1 MNGIWEKYEVRS
13 LKYERSYFVPR
24 TSYVVAALLC
34 LAAASWLSAQPAPS
48 PSPIRGFSATS
59 SAAEIARER
68 ELKAMP
74 SAKAAE
80 ADFDVMTAE
89 PHHTGSPYEI
99 KLADYVGDQFKQI
112 GIESTKYEYSVLLPW
127 PKQRRID
134 IVAPDQVRLDVEEEK
149 IRGDQWAD
157 KPGILPAYNAY
168 SPSGDVTGEIVYVNF
183 GIPADYETLDT
194 LGISVKGKIVLARYG
209 GSWRGIKPKVAAEH
223 GAIACIIYSDPHED
237 GYFQGDV
244 YPDGPFRGWGMIQRG
259 SVMDMPRYP
268 GDPSTPGRPSKAGV
282 ERIPMDKI
290 ETFAPIP
297 VQPMSYRDGVELL
310 KRLKGPVAP
319 EAWRGALP
327 VTYRIGPGPAR
338 VHMNLQM
345 DYAQRR
351 LINVVGKVTG
361 AVAPDEWIIVGSHRD
376 AWTFGA
382 SDSVSG
388 HVSMMAVARAMSEMM
403 KKGWKPRRSV
413 LFISW
418 DGEEQGLL
426 GSTEWVE
433 DLTTEL
439 RAKTAVYVN
448 RDAGAGGLNFSGSAV
463 HSLTPFVYELAQS
476 IQPEGATRTLYDGWL
491 ERAREQSP
499 ARDGQPMLKVPAV
512 GALGSGSDYTAFL
525 DHVGIASLDFGLNGR
540 GGDGSYHSTY
550 DNPTWFKKYIDPQF
564 KFSVLAAQVTGVAL
578 LRLADADVLP
588 FDYETYGRQILEYI
602 GEIEHQAAKASA
614 DGAKTVDFAGLRSA
628 AEAFA
633 KAGAAVRE
641 RGEALLS
648 GTNSEGVRPPSD
660 SRRGSDRSDPF
671 AEINHRLIMAER
683 DLIEP
688 AGLPDRPWY
697 RHVIYAPGLYTG
709 YGVKTI
715 PGVREAVDAGNYA
728 RAAEQAALV
737 IRALNRAAKTLQGT

>member
-1 MNGIWEKYEVRS
+1 MTVIRRFSSGAVALCLS
-13 LKYERSYFVPR
+13 
-24 TSYVVAALLC
+24 TVAAV
-34 LAAASWLSAQPAPS
+34 WLSAQAGAQTR
-48 PSPIRGFSATS
+48 IRGFSAAS
-59 SAAEIARER
+59 SAAQEQRER
-68 ELKAMP
+68 EMKAAP
-74 SAKAAE
+74 SAKLAE

-99 KLADYVGDQFKQI
+99 KLADYVSDQFKQF

-127 PKQRRID
+127 PGRRRIEV
-134 IVAPDQVRLDVEEEK
+134 VAPDSYKLEVEEEK

-168 SPSGDVTGEIVYVNF
+168 SPSGDITGEIVYVNY
-183 GIPADYETLDT
+183 GIPADYETLAT
-194 LGISVKGKIVLARYG
+194 LGIDVKGKIVLARYG

-237 GYFQGDV
+237 GYFQGEV

-268 GDPSTPGRPSKAGV
+268 GDPSTPDRPSKPGI
-282 ERIPMDKI
+282 ERIPIDKI

-327 VTYRIGPGPAR
+327 ITYRIGPGPAR
-338 VHMNLQM
+338 IHMNIQM
-345 DYAQRR
+345 DYGQRR
-351 LINVVGKVTG
+351 LINVVGKITG
-361 AVAPDEWIIVGSHRD
+361 AVAPDEWIVVGSHRD
-376 AWTFGA
+376 AWVYGA

-403 KKGWKPRRSV
+403 KTGWKPRRSV
-413 LFISW
+413 LFVSW
-418 DGEEQGLL
+418 DGEEPGLL
-426 GSTEWVE
+426 GSTEFVE
-433 DLTTEL
+433 DLTAEL
-439 RAKTAVYVN
+439 KAKVAVYVN
-448 RDAGAGGLNFSGSAV
+448 RDAGAGGLNFSSSAV
-463 HSLTPFVYELAQS
+463 HSLTPFVHELAQS
-476 IQPEGATRTLYDGWL
+476 IQPAGATRTLYDGWL
-491 ERAREQSP
+491 ERSREQAASVKTP
-499 ARDGQPMLKVPAV
+499 TV

-525 DHVGIASLDFGLNGR
+525 DHVGIASVDMGLNGR

-564 KFSVLAAQVTGVAL
+564 TFSVLAAQTTGVAL
-578 LRLADADVLP
+578 LRLADAEVLP
-588 FDYETYGRQILEYI
+588 FDYESYGTQILEYI
-602 GEIEHQAAKASA
+602 AEIEQQAVKASA
-614 DGAKTVDFAGLRSA
+614 DGARQIDFAGLRSA

-633 KAGAAVRE
+633 KAGADVRG
-641 RGEALLS
+641 RGEAMLS
-648 GTNSEGVRPPSD
+648 ASAPPAD
-660 SRRGSDRSDPF
+660 LAVF
-671 AEINHRLIMAER
+671 NKRLMMAER

-715 PGVREAVDAGNYA
+715 PGVREAVDAGNYP
-728 RAAEQAALV
+728 RAAAQAEIV
-737 IRALNRAAKTLQGT
+737 IRALQRASKTLQGS

>member
-1 MNGIWEKYEVRS
+1 MNVKTDTGKYEVRS
-13 LKYERSYFVPR
+13 QKYECSYFVPR
-24 TSYVVAALLC
+24 TSYFVSRTSYFGAVMVVVAAV
-34 LAAASWLSAQPAPS
+34 WLSAQPGPTAGR
-48 PSPIRGFSATS
+48 IRGFSAAG
-59 SAAEIARER
+59 SAAEAARER
-68 ELKAMP
+68 ELKALP
-74 SAKAAE
+74 DAKTAE

-99 KLADYVGDQFKQI
+99 KLADYVSDQFKKI

-134 IVAPDQVRLDVEEEK
+134 IVAPDQVRLEVEEEK

-183 GIPADYETLDT
+183 GIPADYETLDK
-194 LGISVKGKIVLARYG
+194 LGISVKGKIVVARYG

-268 GDPSTPGRPSKAGV
+268 GDPSTPDRPSKPGV
-282 ERIPMDKI
+282 ERLPMDKI

-327 VTYRIGPGPAR
+327 ITYRIGPGPAK

-345 DYAQRR
+345 DYGQRR
-351 LINVVGKVTG
+351 LINVAGKITG
-361 AVAPDEWIIVGSHRD
+361 SVAPDEWIIVGSHRD

-403 KKGWKPRRSV
+403 KKGWKPRRSI
-413 LFISW
+413 LFVSW

-426 GSTEWVE
+426 GSTEFVE
-433 DLTTEL
+433 DITAEL
-439 RAKTAVYVN
+439 KAKTAVYVN
-448 RDAGAGGLNFSGSAV
+448 RDAGAGGVNFSGSAV
-463 HSLTPFVYELAQS
+463 HSLTPFLHELAQS
-476 IQPEGATRTLYDGWL
+476 VQAVGETKNLYDGWL
-491 ERAREQSP
+491 ERSREQSKAP
-499 ARDGQPMLKVPAV
+499 DGQMWKAPPV

-525 DHVGIASLDFGLNGR
+525 DHVGIASMDIGLNGR

-564 KFSVLAAQVTGVAL
+564 KYSVLAAQVTGVAL
-578 LRLADADVLP
+578 LRLADAEVLP
-588 FDYETYGRQILEYI
+588 FDYETYGTQILEYV
-602 GEIEHQAAKASA
+602 GEIEQQAATASL
-614 DGAKTVDFAGLRSA
+614 DGAKKVDFAGLRA
-628 AEAFA
+628 AAAGFA
-633 KAGAAVRE
+633 KAGADLRARSE
-641 RGEALLS
+641 SMLAS
-648 GTNSEGVRPPSD
+648 GAASAD
-660 SRRGSDRSDPF
+660 L
-671 AEINHRLIMAER
+671 AEINRRLIMAER

-697 RHVIYAPGLYTG
+697 RHVVYAPGLYTG

-715 PGVREAVDAGNYA
+715 PGVREAVDAGNYT
-728 RAAEQAALV
+728 RAAEQASIV
-737 IRALNRAAKTLQGT
+737 IRALQRATRTLWP

>member
-1 MNGIWEKYEVRS
+1 MEK
-13 LKYERSYFVPR
+13 VPS
-24 TSYVVAALLC
+24 TSYLLGALAC
-34 LAAASWLSAQPAPS
+34 LGAASWLSAQAPR
-48 PSPIRGFSATS
+48 PGPGQTNAEEPVRIRGFSAS
-59 SAAEIARER
+59 ASAAEAARER
-68 ELKAMP
+68 ELKALP

-80 ADFDVMTAE
+80 ADFDIMTAE

-99 KLADYVGDQFKQI
+99 KLADYVSDQFKQI
-112 GIESTKYEYSVLLPW
+112 GIESAKYEYSVLLPW

-134 IVAPDQVRLDVEEEK
+134 IVAPDQVRLEVEEEK

-183 GIPADYETLDT
+183 GIPADYETLDK
-194 LGISVKGKIVLARYG
+194 LGISVKGRIVLARYG

-237 GYFQGDV
+237 GYFQGEV

-268 GDPSTPGRPSKAGV
+268 GDPSTPDRPSKPGV

-310 KRLKGPVAP
+310 KRLKGPIAP
-319 EAWRGALP
+319 EGWRGALP
-327 VTYRIGPGPAR
+327 ITYRIGPGPAK

-345 DYAQRR
+345 DYGQRR
-351 LINVVGKVTG
+351 LINVVGKITG
-361 AVAPDEWIIVGSHRD
+361 SVAPDEWVIVGSHRD

-388 HVSMMAVARAMSEMM
+388 HVSMMAVARAMSTMM
-403 KKGWKPRRSV
+403 KNGWKPRRSV

-426 GSTEWVE
+426 GSTEFVE

-439 RAKTAVYVN
+439 RAKAAVYVN

-463 HSLTPFVYELAQS
+463 HSLTPFLHELAKA
-476 IQPEGATRTLYDGWL
+476 IQPQGATKTLYDGWL
-491 ERAREQSP
+491 ERSREQAPAREGEP
-499 ARDGQPMLKVPAV
+499 VLKAPPV

-525 DHVGIASLDFGLNGR
+525 DHVGIASMDMGLNGR

-550 DNPTWFKKYIDPQF
+550 DNPTWFKKYVDPQF
-564 KFSVLAAQVTGVAL
+564 TFSVLAAQATGVAL
-578 LRLADADVLP
+578 LRLADAEVLP
-588 FDYETYGRQILEYI
+588 FDYEIYGQQILEYI
-602 GEIEHQAAKASA
+602 GEIEQQATKASA
-614 DGAKTVDFAGLRSA
+614 DGARKVDFAGLRSA
-628 AEAFA
+628 ALAFA
-633 KAGAAVRE
+633 KAGADVRA
-641 RGEALLS
+641 RGEALLV
-648 GTNSEGVRPPSD
+648 GA
-660 SRRGSDRSDPF
+660 GSAPASTAL
-671 AEINHRLIMAER
+671 AEINRRLIMAER
-683 DLIEP
+683 DLVEP

-697 RHVIYAPGLYTG
+697 RHVVYAPGLYTG

-715 PGVREAVDAGNYA
+715 PGVREAVDAGNYQ
-728 RAAEQAALV
+728 RASEQAGVV
-737 IRALNRAAKTLQGT
+737 IRALQRATKTLQ

>member
-1 MNGIWEKYEVRS
+1 MTVIRRFSSGAVALCLS
-13 LKYERSYFVPR
+13 
-24 TSYVVAALLC
+24 TVAAV
-34 LAAASWLSAQPAPS
+34 WLSAQAGAQTR
-48 PSPIRGFSATS
+48 IRGFSAAS
-59 SAAEIARER
+59 SAAQEQRER
-68 ELKAMP
+68 EMKAAP
-74 SAKAAE
+74 SAKLAE

-99 KLADYVGDQFKQI
+99 KLADYVSDQFKQF

-127 PKQRRID
+127 PGRRRIEV
-134 IVAPDQVRLDVEEEK
+134 VAPDSYKLEVEEEK

-157 KPGILPAYNAY
+157 TPGILPAYNAY
-168 SPSGDVTGEIVYVNF
+168 SPSGDITGEIVYVNY
-183 GIPADYETLDT
+183 GIPADYETLAT
-194 LGISVKGKIVLARYG
+194 LGIDVKGKIVLARYG

-237 GYFQGDV
+237 GYFQGEV

-268 GDPSTPGRPSKAGV
+268 GDPSTPGRPSKPGV
-282 ERIPMDKI
+282 ERVPMDKI

-327 VTYRIGPGPAR
+327 ITYHIGPGPAK

-345 DYAQRR
+345 EYAQRR
-351 LINVVGKVTG
+351 LINVVGRIPG

-388 HVSMMAVARAMSEMM
+388 HVSMMSVARAMGEMV
-403 KKGWKPRRSV
+403 KKGWKPRRTL
-413 LFISW
+413 LFVSW

-433 DLTTEL
+433 DLATEL
-439 RAKTAVYVN
+439 KAKAAIYVN
-448 RDAGAGGLNFSGSAV
+448 RDAGAGGLNFSSSAV
-463 HSLTPFVYELAQS
+463 HSLKPWVHELAQS
-476 IQPEGATRTLYDGWL
+476 IQPEGNSKTLYDLWL
-491 ERAREQSP
+491 ERAREDK
-499 ARDGQPMLKVPAV
+499 REGQPPIEAPAV

-525 DHVGIASLDFGLNGR
+525 DHIGVASVDMGLNGR

-578 LRLADADVLP
+578 LRLVDAEVLP
-588 FDYETYGRQILEYI
+588 FDYESYGRQILDYI
-602 GEIEHQAAKASA
+602 TEIEKQAAASA
-614 DGAKTVDFAGLRSA
+614 DNAKKVDFAGMKAA

-633 KAGAAVRE
+633 KAGADIRA
-641 RGEALLS
+641 RGETLLS
-648 GTNSEGVRPPSD
+648 GSSSPAPQAL
-660 SRRGSDRSDPF
+660 
-671 AEINHRLIMAER
+671 AEINRRLIMVER
-683 DLIEP
+683 DLIESS
-688 AGLPDRPWY
+688 GLPDRPWY

-715 PGVREAVDAGNYA
+715 PGVREAVDAGNYS
-728 RAAEQAALV
+728 RASEQAAHV
-737 IRALNRAAKTLQGT
+737 IGALQRATKTLTGN

>member
-1 MNGIWEKYEVRS
+1 MRRLRRLLFALGAAT
-13 LKYERSYFVPR
+13 LG
-24 TSYVVAALLC
+24 VA
-34 LAAASWLSAQPAPS
+34 WLSAQAAAPASRQRRPGS
-48 PSPIRGFSATS
+48 EQALRPDPGQARIRGFSAAA

-68 ELKAMP
+68 EMKAAP
-74 SAKAAE
+74 SAKLNE

-89 PHHTGSPYEI
+89 PHHTGSPYQI
-99 KLADYVGDQFKQI
+99 KLADYVADAFKGL
-112 GIESTKYEYSVLLPW
+112 GIDSTKYEYSVLLPW
-127 PKQRRID
+127 PGRRRID
-134 IVAPDQVRLDVEEEK
+134 VVAPDMFKLQIEEEK

-183 GIPADYETLDT
+183 GIPADYETLAK
-194 LGISVKGKIVLARYG
+194 LGIDVKGKIVLARYG

-268 GDPSTPGRPSKAGV
+268 GDPSTPGRPSKPGI
-282 ERIPMDKI
+282 ERLAMDKI

-297 VQPMSYRDGVELL
+297 VQPMSYRDGIELL

-319 EAWRGALP
+319 EAWRGSLP
-327 VTYRIGPGPAR
+327 ITYRIGPGPAK
-338 VHMNLQM
+338 VHMSLQM
-345 DYAQRR
+345 DYGQRR
-351 LINVVGKVTG
+351 LINVVGRITG
-361 AVAPDEWIIVGSHRD
+361 SVAPDEWIIMGSHRD
-376 AWTFGA
+376 AWVYGA

-388 HVSMMAVARAMSEMM
+388 HVSMMAVARAMSRMVSS
-403 KKGWKPRRSV
+403 GWRPRRSV

-433 DLTTEL
+433 DLAIEL
-439 RAKTAVYVN
+439 HAKAAVYVN
-448 RDAGAGGLNFSGSAV
+448 RDAGAGGVNFSGSAV
-463 HSLTPFVYELAQS
+463 HSLTPFLHELAQS
-476 IQPEGATRTLYDGWL
+476 ILPEGAAKTLYESWL
-491 ERAREQSP
+491 ERLREQSP
-499 ARDGQPMLKVPAV
+499 ARDGQPIVTAPPV

-525 DHVGIASLDFGLNGR
+525 DHIGVASLDMGLNGR

-564 KFSVLAAQVTGVAL
+564 KYSVLASQVTGVAL
-578 LRLADADVLP
+578 LRLADAEVLP
-588 FDYETYGRQILEYI
+588 FDYEAYGGQILDYVR
-602 GEIEHQAAKASA
+602 EIEQQAQKAPA
-614 DGAKTVDFAGLRSA
+614 AGAKTVDFEGLSA
-628 AEAFA
+628 AAQAFA
-633 KAGAAVRE
+633 NAGAELRM
-641 RGEALLS
+641 RGEAMLDS
-648 GTNSEGVRPPSD
+648 GQPSPAALAD
-660 SRRGSDRSDPF
+660 INRR
-671 AEINHRLIMAER
+671 LMMAER

-715 PGVREAVDAGNYA
+715 PGVREAVDAGNYT
-728 RAAEQAALV
+728 RAGEQAQIV
-737 IRALNRAAKTLQGT
+737 IRALQRATRTLWP

>member
-1 MNGIWEKYEVRS
+1 MMWFRKAA
-13 LKYERSYFVPR
+13 VPLFAVGSA
-24 TSYVVAALLC
+24 TLSMV
-34 LAAASWLSAQPAPS
+34 WLSAQSTTLTSAPL
-48 PSPIRGFSATS
+48 RGFSIAS
-59 SAAEIARER
+59 SAAELDRER
-68 ELKAMP
+68 ELKASP
-74 SAKAAE
+74 SPKLAE

-89 PHHTGSPYEI
+89 PHHAGSPYEI
-99 KLADYVGDQFKQI
+99 KLADYVSGQFKAF
-112 GIESTKYEYSVLLPW
+112 GIEPEKYEYSVLLPW
-127 PKQRRID
+127 PGQRRID
-134 IVAPDQVRLDVEEEK
+134 IVAPDQVKLEVEEEK

-183 GIPADYETLDT
+183 GIPADYETLQK
-194 LGISVKGKIVLARYG
+194 LGIDVKGKIVLARYG

-237 GYFQGDV
+237 GYTQGDV

-268 GDPSTPGRPSKAGV
+268 GDPSTPDRPSKPGV

-297 VQPMSYRDGVELL
+297 VQPMSYRDGIEML

-319 EAWRGALP
+319 EAWRGSLP
-327 VTYRIGPGPAR
+327 ITYHIGPGPAK
-338 VHMNLQM
+338 VHMRLQM

-351 LINVVGKVTG
+351 LINVVGRITG
-361 AVAPDEWIIVGSHRD
+361 AVAPDEWVIVGSHRD

-388 HVSMMAVARAMSEMM
+388 HVSMMAVARAMGEMM
-403 KKGWKPRRSV
+403 KKGWRPRRSV
-413 LFISW
+413 LFVSW

-433 DLTTEL
+433 DLAADL
-439 RAKTAVYVN
+439 RAKAAIYVN
-448 RDAGAGGLNFSGSAV
+448 RDAGAGGVNFGGSAV
-463 HSLTPFVYELAQS
+463 HSLTPFIHELAQS
-476 IQPEGATRTLYDGWL
+476 IQPEGGTKTLYDGWL
-491 ERAREQSP
+491 ERMREQSP
-499 ARDGQPMLKVPAV
+499 ARDGQPTLKTPPV

-525 DHVGIASLDFGLNGR
+525 DHIGVASMDMGLNGR
-540 GGDGSYHSTY
+540 GGDGTYHSTY

-564 KFSVLAAQVTGVAL
+564 KFSVLAAQLTGVAL

-588 FDYETYGRQILEYI
+588 FDYEAYGQQILEYVN
-602 GEIEHQAAKASA
+602 EIEQQAAKASA
-614 DGAKTVDFAGLRSA
+614 DGTKKIDFAGLKGA
-628 AEAFA
+628 AAAFA
-633 KAGAAVRE
+633 KAGADVRS
-641 RGEALLS
+641 RSEALLS
-648 GTNSEGVRPPSD
+648 FPPD
-660 SRRGSDRSDPF
+660 GDAVARLNRR
-671 AEINHRLIMAER
+671 LMMAER

-715 PGVREAVDAGNYA
+715 PGVREAVDGANFT
-728 RAAEQAALV
+728 RAAEQAQIV
-737 IRALNRAAKTLQGT
+737 IRALQRATRTLTGEGS

>member
-1 MNGIWEKYEVRS
+1 MTVIRRFSSGAVALCLS
-13 LKYERSYFVPR
+13 
-24 TSYVVAALLC
+24 TVAAV
-34 LAAASWLSAQPAPS
+34 WLSAQAGAQTR
-48 PSPIRGFSATS
+48 IRGFSAAS
-59 SAAEIARER
+59 SAAQEQRER
-68 ELKAMP
+68 EMKAAP
-74 SAKAAE
+74 SAKLAE

-99 KLADYVGDQFKQI
+99 KLADYVSDQFKQF

-127 PKQRRID
+127 PGRRRIEV
-134 IVAPDQVRLDVEEEK
+134 VAPDSYKLEVEEEK

-168 SPSGDVTGEIVYVNF
+168 SPSGDITGEIVYVNY
-183 GIPADYETLDT
+183 GIPADYETLAT
-194 LGISVKGKIVLARYG
+194 LGIDVKGKIVLARYG

-237 GYFQGDV
+237 GYFQGEV

-268 GDPSTPGRPSKAGV
+268 GDPSTPGRPSKPGV
-282 ERIPMDKI
+282 ERVPMDKI

-327 VTYRIGPGPAR
+327 ITYHIGPGPAK

-345 DYAQRR
+345 EYAQRR
-351 LINVVGKVTG
+351 LINVVGRIPG

-388 HVSMMAVARAMSEMM
+388 HVSMMSVARAMGEMV
-403 KKGWKPRRSV
+403 KKGWKPRRTL
-413 LFISW
+413 LFVSW

-433 DLTTEL
+433 DLATEL
-439 RAKTAVYVN
+439 KAKAAIYVN
-448 RDAGAGGLNFSGSAV
+448 RDAGAGGLNFSSSAV
-463 HSLTPFVYELAQS
+463 HSLKPWVHELAQS
-476 IQPEGATRTLYDGWL
+476 IQPEGNSKTLYDLWL
-491 ERAREQSP
+491 ERAREDK
-499 ARDGQPMLKVPAV
+499 REGQPPIEAPAV

-525 DHVGIASLDFGLNGR
+525 DHIGVASVDMGLNGR

-578 LRLADADVLP
+578 LRLVDAEVLP
-588 FDYETYGRQILEYI
+588 FDYESYGRQILDYI
-602 GEIEHQAAKASA
+602 TEIEKQAAASA
-614 DGAKTVDFAGLRSA
+614 DNAKKVDFAGMKAA

-633 KAGAAVRE
+633 KAGADIRA
-641 RGEALLS
+641 RGETLLS
-648 GTNSEGVRPPSD
+648 GSSSPAPQAL
-660 SRRGSDRSDPF
+660 
-671 AEINHRLIMAER
+671 AEINRRLIMAER
-683 DLIEP
+683 DLIESS
-688 AGLPDRPWY
+688 GLPDRPWY
-697 RHVIYAPGLYTG
+697 RHVIYAPGSYTG

-715 PGVREAVDAGNYA
+715 PGVREAVDAGNYS
-728 RAAEQAALV
+728 RASEQAAHV
-737 IRALNRAAKTLQGT
+737 IGALQRATKTLTGN

>member
-1 MNGIWEKYEVRS
+1 MSVTRRVSVGVM
-13 LKYERSYFVPR
+13 
-24 TSYVVAALLC
+24 ALC
-34 LAAASWLSAQPAPS
+34 AAATGAVWLSAQGAAPAFR
-48 PSPIRGFSATS
+48 IRGFSAAS
-59 SAAEIARER
+59 SEAETARER
-68 ELKAMP
+68 EMKTAP
-74 SAKAAE
+74 SAKLAE

-99 KLADYVGDQFKQI
+99 KLADYVSDEFKKF
-112 GIESTKYEYSVLLPW
+112 GLEATKYEYGVLLPW
-127 PKQRRID
+127 PGRRRID
-134 IVAPDQVRLDVEEEK
+134 VVAPDTLKLEVEEEK

-183 GIPADYETLDT
+183 GIPADYETLEK
-194 LGISVKGKIVLARYG
+194 LGIDVKGKIVLARYG

-237 GYFQGDV
+237 GYFQGEV
-244 YPDGPFRGWGMIQRG
+244 YPEGPFRGAGMIQRG

-268 GDPSTPGRPSKAGV
+268 GDPSTPGRPSKPGV
-282 ERIPMDKI
+282 DRLAMDKI

-297 VQPMSYRDGVELL
+297 VQPMSYRDGQELL

-327 VTYRIGPGPAR
+327 LTYHIGPGPAR
-338 VHMNLQM
+338 VHMSLQM
-345 DYAQRR
+345 EYAQRR
-351 LINVVGKVTG
+351 LINVVARIPG

-388 HVSMMAVARAMSEMM
+388 HVSMMSVARAMGDMM
-403 KKGWKPRRSV
+403 KKGWRPRRSLV
-413 LFISW
+413 FVSW

-433 DLTTEL
+433 DLETEL
-439 RAKTAVYVN
+439 KAKAAIYVN
-448 RDAGAGGLNFSGSAV
+448 RDAGAGGLFFSGSAV
-463 HSLTPFVYELAQS
+463 HSLTPFLHELAQS
-476 IQPEGATRTLYDGWL
+476 VQPEGASKSLYDGWL
-491 ERAREQSP
+491 DRAREQAP
-499 ARDGQPMLKVPAV
+499 VRDGQPALKTPPV

-525 DHVGIASLDFGLNGR
+525 DHIGVASLDMGLNGP

-578 LRLADADVLP
+578 LRLADAEMLP

-602 GEIEHQAAKASA
+602 GEIEKQATTASA
-614 DGAKTVDFAGLRSA
+614 ENAKRIDFAALRAA

-633 KAGAAVRE
+633 KAGADLRA
-641 RGEALLS
+641 RGDSLL
-648 GTNSEGVRPPSD
+648 GAAGAASD
-660 SRRGSDRSDPF
+660 AQAF
-671 AEINHRLIMAER
+671 ADVNRRLIMAER

-715 PGVREAVDAGNYA
+715 PGVREAVDSGNTA
-728 RAAEQAALV
+728 RAAEQATV
-737 IRALNRAAKTLQGT
+737 VVRALQRATRTLWP

>member
-1 MNGIWEKYEVRS
+1 MIKAVCA
-13 LKYERSYFVPR
+13 
-24 TSYVVAALLC
+24 VAVT
-34 LAAASWLSAQPAPS
+34 AAAFGAVLSSAQSATPPTALARL
-48 PSPIRGFSATS
+48 RGFSEAA
-59 SAAEIARER
+59 SAAALARER
-68 ELKAMP
+68 DFQAMP
-74 SAKAAE
+74 DPKVAE

-99 KLADYVGDQFKQI
+99 KLADYVADRFKAF
-112 GIESTKYEYSVLLPW
+112 GLEVSRDEYSVLLPW
-127 PKQRRID
+127 PGER
-134 IVAPDQVRLDVEEEK
+134 RLDLVGPEPLKLQVEEEK

-168 SPSGDVTGEIVYVNF
+168 SPSGDVTGDIVYVNF
-183 GIPADYETLDT
+183 GVPGDYETLGK
-194 LGISVKGKIVLARYG
+194 LGIDVKGKIVLARYG
-209 GSWRGIKPKVAAEH
+209 GSWRGIKLKVAAEH
-223 GAIACIIYSDPHED
+223 GAIACLIYSDPHED

-268 GDPSTPGRPSKAGV
+268 GDPSTPDRPSKPGV

-327 VTYRIGPGPAR
+327 ITYHIGPGPAT
-338 VHMNLQM
+338 VHVKLQM

-351 LINVVGKVTG
+351 LINVVARIPG

-388 HVSMMAVARAMSEMM
+388 HVSMMAVARAMGGMV
-403 KKGWKPRRSV
+403 KKGWRPRRTIV
-413 LFISW
+413 FVSW

-433 DLTTEL
+433 DVTAEL
-439 RAKTAVYVN
+439 KARAAIYVN
-448 RDAGAGGLNFSGSAV
+448 RDAGAAGLNFSGSAV
-463 HSLTPFVYELAQS
+463 HSLAPFVRELAQS
-476 IQPEGATRTLYDGWL
+476 IQPAGETKTLYDGWL
-491 ERAREQSP
+491 ERAREQAP
-499 ARDGQPMLKVPAV
+499 KGDGQPLLEAPPV

-525 DHVGIASLDFGLNGR
+525 DHIGVAALDMGLNGT

-564 KFSVLAAQVTGVAL
+564 KYSVLATELTGVGL
-578 LRLADADVLP
+578 LRLVDAEILP
-588 FDYETYGRQILEYI
+588 FDYEAYGSQVVEYVND
-602 GEIEHQAAKASA
+602 IEQQAAKASA
-614 DGAKTVDFAGLRSA
+614 DGAKRIDFAGMKEA

-633 KAGAAVRE
+633 RAGAAARAHAD
-641 RGEALLS
+641 ALLARAPAS
-648 GTNSEGVRPPSD
+648 GEPAPD
-660 SRRGSDRSDPF
+660 AAAD
-671 AEINHRLIMAER
+671 AELARVNRALMMAER

-715 PGVREAVDAGNYA
+715 PGVREAVDAGNYT
-728 RAAEQAALV
+728 RAAEQAAVV
-737 IRALNRAAKTLQGT
+737 IRALRRATATLARVNG

>member
-1 MNGIWEKYEVRS
+1 MMAVLRVG
-13 LKYERSYFVPR
+13 
-24 TSYVVAALLC
+24 VAALG
-34 LAAASWLSAQPAPS
+34 AAVAGAVWLSAQSPAPA
-48 PSPIRGFSATS
+48 PRIRGFSAAS
-59 SAAEIARER
+59 SAAEAARER
-68 ELKAMP
+68 DLKAAP
-74 SAKAAE
+74 SPRLAE

-99 KLADYVGDQFKQI
+99 KLADYVSDQFKQM

-127 PKQRRID
+127 PGKRRID
-134 IVAPDQVRLDVEEEK
+134 IVAPDEVKLQVEEEK

-183 GIPADYETLDT
+183 GIPSDYETLQK
-194 LGISVKGKIVLARYG
+194 LGIDVKGKIVLARYG

-237 GYFQGDV
+237 GYFQGEV

-268 GDPSTPGRPSKAGV
+268 GDPSTPGRPSKPGV
-282 ERIPMDKI
+282 ERIPMNKI

-327 VTYRIGPGPAR
+327 LTYHIGPGPAK

-351 LINVVGKVTG
+351 LINVVGTIAG

-388 HVSMMAVARAMSEMM
+388 HVSMMAVARAMGDMV

-433 DLTTEL
+433 DLATEL
-439 RAKTAVYVN
+439 HAKAAVYVN
-448 RDAGAGGLNFSGSAV
+448 RDAGAGGLIFSSSAV
-463 HSLTPFVYELAQS
+463 HSLTPFVHELAQS
-476 IQPEGATRTLYDGWL
+476 VQTEGAKTLYDGWL
-491 ERAREQSP
+491 ERSREQAP
-499 ARDGQPMLKVPAV
+499 PRDGEPMLKTPTV

-525 DHVGIASLDFGLNGR
+525 DHVGVASIDMGLNSR

-564 KFSVLAAQVTGVAL
+564 RYSVLASQVTGVAL
-578 LRLADADVLP
+578 LRLADAEVLP
-588 FDYETYGRQILEYI
+588 FDYQSYGRQILEYV
-602 GEIEHQAAKASA
+602 GEIEQQAIKASPGDA
-614 DGAKTVDFAGLRSA
+614 GKIDFAGLRAA

-633 KAGAAVRE
+633 KAGADVRA
-641 RGEALLS
+641 RGETMLS
-648 GTNSEGVRPPSD
+648 PST
-660 SRRGSDRSDPF
+660 GSGQATADAAGLAD
-671 AEINHRLIMAER
+671 INRRLIMAER

-715 PGVREAVDAGNYA
+715 PGVREAVDAGNYT
-728 RAAEQAALV
+728 RAAEQATIV
-737 IRALNRAAKTLQGT
+737 IRALQRATRTLWP

>member
-1 MNGIWEKYEVRS
+1 MVDRDPAGAAPRAAARDDGVAQARVSRRRVGRRADAQPARAGERAGEDRIGRGADRVGESRYGAPVHRRSDGAAGEPEGRRLVESVRVASADGRADRGAQSDGVSREGLMVRHKEVRP
-13 LKYERSYFVPR
+13 LL
-24 TSYVVAALLC
+24 VVAALVG
-34 LAAASWLSAQPAPS
+34 AVSWLSAQQAPR
-48 PSPIRGFSATS
+48 IRGFSA
-59 SAAEIARER
+59 AASTAEAARER

-74 SAKAAE
+74 SAKLQE

-99 KLADYVGDQFKQI
+99 KLADYVTDQFRQM
-112 GIESTKYEYSVLLPW
+112 GIESAKYEYSVLLPW
-127 PKQRRID
+127 PKERRIE
-134 IVAPDQVRLDVEEEK
+134 IVAPDRLKLQVEEEK

-183 GIPADYETLDT
+183 GIPADYETLDK
-194 LGISVKGKIVLARYG
+194 LGIAVKGKIVLARYG

-268 GDPSTPGRPSKAGV
+268 GDPSTPDRPSKPGV
-282 ERIPMDKI
+282 ERLPMDKI
-290 ETFAPIP
+290 ETFAAIP

-319 EAWRGALP
+319 PEWRGALP
-327 VTYRIGPGPAR
+327 ITYRIGPGPAK

-351 LINVVGKVTG
+351 VIDVVGKITG
-361 AVAPDEWIIVGSHRD
+361 AVAPDEWVVVGSHRD

-388 HVSMMAVARAMSEMM
+388 HVSMMAVARAMSGMM
-403 KKGWKPRRSV
+403 KKGWRPRRSV

-426 GSTEWVE
+426 GSTEFVE

-439 RAKTAVYVN
+439 RAKVAVYVN
-448 RDAGAGGLNFSGSAV
+448 RDAGAGGLDFSSSAV
-463 HSLTPFVYELAQS
+463 HSLTPFVHELAQS
-476 IQPEGATRTLYDGWL
+476 IQADGSSKSLYDLWL
-491 ERAREQSP
+491 ERSREQGKAP
-499 ARDGQPMLKVPAV
+499 NGDVWATPPV

-525 DHVGIASLDFGLNGR
+525 DHVGIPSMDMGLNGR

-564 KFSVLAAQVTGVAL
+564 KYSVLASQVTGVAL
-578 LRLADADVLP
+578 LRLADAGMLP
-588 FDYETYGRQILEYI
+588 FDYEVYGKQILEYA
-602 GEIEHQAAKASA
+602 EDIE
-614 DGAKTVDFAGLRSA
+614 
-628 AEAFA
+628 
-633 KAGAAVRE
+633 
-641 RGEALLS
+641 
-648 GTNSEGVRPPSD
+648 
-660 SRRGSDRSDPF
+660 
-671 AEINHRLIMAER
+671 
-683 DLIEP
+683 
-688 AGLPDRPWY
+688 
-697 RHVIYAPGLYTG
+697 
-709 YGVKTI
+709 
-715 PGVREAVDAGNYA
+715 
-728 RAAEQAALV
+728 
-737 IRALNRAAKTLQGT
+737 

>member
-1 MNGIWEKYEVRS
+1 VAVV
-13 LKYERSYFVPR
+13 F
-24 TSYVVAALLC
+24 VAA
-34 LAAASWLSAQPAPS
+34 AAWLSAQGAPAKGR
-48 PSPIRGFSATS
+48 IRGFSAAS
-59 SAAEIARER
+59 SDAEAARER

-74 SAKAAE
+74 SPKAAE

-89 PHHTGSPYEI
+89 PHHAGSPYEI
-99 KLADYVGDQFKQI
+99 KLADYVSDQFRQM

-127 PKQRRID
+127 PKERRID
-134 IVAPDQVRLDVEEEK
+134 IVAPDQLKLQVEEEK

-183 GIPADYETLDT
+183 GIPADYETLDK

-244 YPDGPFRGWGMIQRG
+244 YPDGPFRGAGMIQRG

-268 GDPSTPGRPSKAGV
+268 GDPSTPDRPSKAGV
-282 ERIPMDKI
+282 ERLPMDKI

-327 VTYRIGPGPAR
+327 VTYRIGPGPAK

-345 DYAQRR
+345 DYGQRR
-351 LINVVGKVTG
+351 LINVVGKITG

-376 AWTFGA
+376 AWVFGA

-433 DLTTEL
+433 DLTAEL
-439 RAKTAVYVN
+439 KAKAAIYVN
-448 RDAGAGGLNFSGSAV
+448 RDAGAGGLNFGGSAV
-463 HSLTPFVYELAQS
+463 HSLTPFVYEVTQAVV
-476 IQPEGATRTLYDGWL
+476 PAGATKSLYEGWL

-499 ARDGQPMLKVPAV
+499 TVTAPPV

-525 DHVGIASLDFGLNGR
+525 DHVGIAAMDMGLNGK

-564 KFSVLAAQVTGVAL
+564 SFSVLAAQVTGVAL
-578 LRLADADVLP
+578 LRLADAEMLP
-588 FDYETYGRQILEYI
+588 FDYESYGRQILEYI
-602 GEIEHQAAKASA
+602 GEIEQQAAKASA
-614 DGAKTVDFAGLRSA
+614 ESAKRIDFAGLRSA
-628 AEAFA
+628 AEGFA
-633 KAGAAVRE
+633 KAGVELRTSGERLLDGSAEVNTQGLAA
-641 RGEALLS
+641 L
-648 GTNSEGVRPPSD
+648 
-660 SRRGSDRSDPF
+660 
-671 AEINHRLIMAER
+671 NHRLIMAER

-728 RAAEQAALV
+728 RAAEQAQIV
-737 IRALNRAAKTLQGT
+737 IRALQRATRSLQP

>member
-1 MNGIWEKYEVRS
+1 MSVRVS
-13 LKYERSYFVPR
+13 
-24 TSYVVAALLC
+24 AL
-34 LAAASWLSAQPAPS
+34 AFAASSLATVWLSAQGTAPAAAPV
-48 PSPIRGFSATS
+48 RGFSAAG

-68 ELKAMP
+68 DLAAHGD
-74 SAKAAE
+74 AKANE

-89 PHHTGSPYEI
+89 PHHAGSPYEI
-99 KLADYVGDQFKQI
+99 KLADYVAGKFKEF
-112 GIESTKYEYSVLLPW
+112 GIEPAKYEYSVLLPW
-127 PKQRRID
+127 PGERRIE
-134 IVAPDQVRLDVEEEK
+134 ITAPDQVRLQVEEEK

-183 GIPADYETLDT
+183 GIPADYETLAG
-194 LGISVKGKIVLARYG
+194 LGIDVKGKIVLARYG

-223 GAIACIIYSDPHED
+223 GAIACLIYSDPHED
-237 GYFQGDV
+237 GYFQGEV

-268 GDPSTPGRPSKAGV
+268 GDPSTPDRPSKPGV
-282 ERIPMDKI
+282 DRIPMDKI

-297 VQPMSYRDGVELL
+297 VQPLSYRDGVELL

-327 VTYRIGPGPAR
+327 ITYHIGPGPAAI
-338 VHMNLQM
+338 HMKLQM
-345 DYAQRR
+345 EYAQRR
-351 LINVVGKVTG
+351 LIDVVARIPG

-388 HVSMMAVARAMSEMM
+388 HVSMMAVARAMGDMM
-403 KKGWKPRRSV
+403 KKGWRPRRSLV
-413 LFISW
+413 FVSW

-433 DLTTEL
+433 DLATEL
-439 RAKTAVYVN
+439 NAKAAIYVN

-463 HSLTPFVYELAQS
+463 HSLAPFVHELAQA
-476 IQPEGATRTLYDGWL
+476 IEPAGEKKTLYDGWL
-491 ERAREQSP
+491 QRAREQAP
-499 ARDGQPMLKVPAV
+499 KGDRQPLLQTPPV

-525 DHVGIASLDFGLNGR
+525 DHIGVASLDMGLNGA

-550 DNPTWFKKYIDPQF
+550 DNPTWFKKYVDPQF
-564 KFSVLAAQVTGVAL
+564 KYSVLATELTGVAL
-578 LRLADADVLP
+578 LRLADAEVLP
-588 FDYETYGRQILEYI
+588 FDYETYGNQISEYVN
-602 GEIEHQAAKASA
+602 EIEQQALKASA
-614 DGAKTVDFAGLRSA
+614 DGAKQIDFAGLKAA

-633 KAGAAVRE
+633 RAGAAART
-641 RGEALLS
+641 RADALLAS
-648 GTNSEGVRPPSD
+648 ATANQTARD
-660 SRRGSDRSDPF
+660 AA
-671 AEINHRLIMAER
+671 AEAELARINRALIMAER

-715 PGVREAVDAGNYA
+715 PGVREAVDAGNYK
-728 RAAEQAALV
+728 RAAEQAAVV
-737 IRALNRAAKTLQGT
+737 IRALQRAAATLARGGNG

>member
-1 MNGIWEKYEVRS
+1 M
-13 LKYERSYFVPR
+13 
-24 TSYVVAALLC
+24 AATV
-34 LAAASWLSAQPAPS
+34 WLSAQPPPAAG
-48 PSPIRGFSATS
+48 IRGFSAQS
-59 SAAEIARER
+59 SRAEAARER
-68 ELKAMP
+68 ELKASP
-74 SAKAAE
+74 TAKAAE

-99 KLADYVGDQFKQI
+99 KLADYVADSFRKL

-134 IVAPDQVRLDVEEEK
+134 IVAPDQLRLEVEEEK

-183 GIPADYETLDT
+183 GIPADYETLKK
-194 LGISVKGKIVLARYG
+194 LGIDVKGKIVLARYG

-237 GYFQGDV
+237 GYFQGEV

-268 GDPSTPGRPSKAGV
+268 GDPSTPGRPSKPGV
-282 ERIPMDKI
+282 ERLAMDKI

-297 VQPMSYRDGVELL
+297 VQPMSYRDGIELL

-319 EAWRGALP
+319 PEWRGALP
-327 VTYRIGPGPAR
+327 ITYHIGPGPAK

-351 LINVVGKVTG
+351 VIDVVGKITG
-361 AVAPDEWIIVGSHRD
+361 AVAPDEWIVVGSHRD

-388 HVSMMAVARAMSEMM
+388 HVSMMAVAKAMSDMV
-403 KKGWKPRRSV
+403 KQGWKPRRSV

-426 GSTEWVE
+426 GSTEFVE

-439 RAKTAVYVN
+439 RAKVAVYVN
-448 RDAGAGGLNFSGSAV
+448 RDAGAAGIDFSSSAV
-463 HSLTPFVYELAQS
+463 HSLTPFVHELAQS
-476 IQPEGATRTLYDGWL
+476 IQADGSSTSLYDGWL
-491 ERAREQSP
+491 ERAREQGKAP
-499 ARDGQPMLKVPAV
+499 NGEAWAKPPV

-525 DHVGIASLDFGLNGR
+525 DHVGIPSLDMGLNGR

-550 DNPTWFKKYIDPQF
+550 DNPTWFKKYMDPGF
-564 KFSVLAAQVTGVAL
+564 KYSVLATQVTGVAL

-588 FDYETYGRQILEYI
+588 FDYEVYGRQILDYVN
-602 GEIEHQAAKASA
+602 EIEQQATKASA
-614 DGAKTVDFAGLRSA
+614 ADAKKVDFAGLKAA

-633 KAGAAVRE
+633 RAGADARA
-641 RGEALLS
+641 RGERLLAGASVDDTALAQL
-648 GTNSEGVRPPSD
+648 
-660 SRRGSDRSDPF
+660 
-671 AEINHRLIMAER
+671 NHALMMAER

-697 RHVIYAPGLYTG
+697 RHQIYAPGLYTG

-728 RAAEQAALV
+728 RASEQAALV
-737 IRALNRAAKTLQGT
+737 IRALQRATKTLQGN